1 MTIRHLPSRE
11 RRGSLPIVIALSSL
25 AILLL
30 DVTPAWSQ
38 SDAGAASNFS
48 DTIEAVPAGPRVPAF
63 ARVGTG
69 RLESY
74 TPIGQ
79 LTATTL
85 VGSSDTG
92 ADVNPEDRPGIAN
105 PDVSDA
111 VFETA
116 SPAANDHVHLPAG
129 LSLGS
134 ASRHQPLYFEESN
147 LERYGTSKYR
157 HLQPIRSGLQFGVT
171 AATLPYRMA
180 TQLPGRVYQYEHP
193 FEAGRYGHRE
203 KTLPP
208 TDKRGILAQGAAV
221 VGLIF
226 ILP

>member
-1 MTIRHLPSRE
+1 MIIRLVPSRE
-11 RRGSLPIVIALSSL
+11 RRGPLPNVIALAAF

-30 DVTPAWSQ
+30 DIKPTWSQ
-38 SDAGAASNFS
+38 SDAGTESLFPDS
-48 DTIEAVPAGPRVPAF
+48 IEAVPAGPQAPSFTRA
-63 ARVGTG
+63 GTG
-69 RLESY
+69 RLETY

-79 LTATTL
+79 LTATTR
-85 VGSSDTG
+85 VGTSDTG
-92 ADVNPEDRPGIAN
+92 SDVSPEDRPGIAS
-105 PDVSDA
+105 PDVSDS
-111 VFETA
+111 VFDTA
-116 SPAANDHVHLPAG
+116 TPAASDHVHLPAG

-134 ASRHQPLYFEESN
+134 TSRHQPLYFEESN

-157 HLQPIRSGLQFGVT
+157 HLQPIRSGLHFGVT

-226 ILP
+226 LLP

>member
-1 MTIRHLPSRE
+1 VTIRHLHFRE
-11 RRGSLPIVIALSSL
+11 RRGALPIVLALASL
-25 AILLL
+25 AISLL
-30 DVTPAWSQ
+30 DVKPTWSQ
-38 SDAGAASNFS
+38 SDADAASTFS
-48 DTIEAVPAGPRVPAF
+48 DTIEAVPAGPRVPTF
-63 ARVGTG
+63 ARAGSG
-69 RLESY
+69 RLENY

-79 LTATTL
+79 LTATTR

-92 ADVNPEDRPGIAN
+92 ADVIPEDRPGIAN

-116 SPAANDHVHLPAG
+116 SPAASDHVHLPAG
-129 LSLGS
+129 LSLS
-134 ASRHQPLYFEESN
+134 STSLHQPLYFEESN
-147 LERYGTSKYR
+147 LERYGTSKHR
-157 HLQPIRSGLQFGVT
+157 HLQPIRSGLHFGVT

-180 TQLPGRVYQYEHP
+180 TQLPGRVYRYEHP

-208 TDKRGILAQGAAV
+208 TDKRGILAQGTVV

-226 ILP
+226 LLP